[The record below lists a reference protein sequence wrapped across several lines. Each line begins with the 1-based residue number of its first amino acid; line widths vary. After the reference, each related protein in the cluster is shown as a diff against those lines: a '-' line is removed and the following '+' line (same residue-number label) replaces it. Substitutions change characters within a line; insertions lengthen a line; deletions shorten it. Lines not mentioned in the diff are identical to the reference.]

1 MAKRCYYHSRFEKYK
16 NDIKNTWVRGTIKEL
31 LNRSSSR
38 KNFPDFFLINDEKEF
53 YQTNIVNK
61 FNTYFSSIGVD
72 LASAITNTGGKTFE
86 DYLQTP
92 IVQTFAIDLVT
103 EGTVVRII
111 DNLKPKTSCGHDG
124 LSSYLLNTIQTDIS
138 SCLTTLINESLATR
152 LFTNKLKLAKVV
164 PIFKKGDET
173 IFNNYRPIS
182 TLPTMSKVFEKVM
195 FEQLHI
201 YLDSLNIYYHGQY
214 GFREK
219 HSTELA
225 TL

>member
-1 MAKRCYYHSRFEKYK
+1 MFRDNLYMQPKKTHIDSIEYRYKLLNLKAYNTILRINIRLAKRCYYHSRFEKYK

-38 KNFPDFFLINDEKEF
+38 TNFPEFFLINDENEF
-53 YQTNIVNK
+53 YQTNIANR
-61 FNTYFSSIGVD
+61 FNTYFSSIEVD

-124 LSSYLLNTIQTDIS
+124 LSSYLHNTIQTDIS

-152 LFTNKLKLAKVV
+152 LFKNKLKLAKVV
-164 PIFKKGDET
+164 PIFKK
-173 IFNNYRPIS
+173 R
-182 TLPTMSKVFEKVM
+182 
-195 FEQLHI
+195 
-201 YLDSLNIYYHGQY
+201 
-214 GFREK
+214 R
-219 HSTELA
+219 
-225 TL
+225 